1 MKINQNQRKSTQK
14 QIKCHE
20 IQNSRPKK
28 SQKGKTE
35 KRKHAKHKNLKPK
48 TKNLTQKLKT

>member
-1 MKINQNQRKSTQK
+1 MPRN
-14 QIKCHE
+14 
-20 IQNSRPKK
+20 PKLEAQK

-48 TKNLTQKLKT
+48 TKHLTQKLKT